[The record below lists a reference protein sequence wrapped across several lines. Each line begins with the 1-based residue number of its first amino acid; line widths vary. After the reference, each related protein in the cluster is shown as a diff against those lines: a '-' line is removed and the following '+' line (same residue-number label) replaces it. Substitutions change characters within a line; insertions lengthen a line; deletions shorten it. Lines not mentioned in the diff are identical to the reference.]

1 MKVVFVVGPTG
12 SGKSKLSL
20 DLATEFEGSII
31 NADSIQFY
39 KHFDIGSAKPTVTE
53 MKLRPHFLF
62 DLIEPL
68 EEFSA
73 ADFRRSALKTLNDLK
88 SQNCPLALIVGGS
101 GFYLRALLFGMNEW
115 PKTPD
120 DVRKSVEQEIHT
132 SGISKLYKELCARD
146 PLYGASLHPNDTYR
160 ITRAIEILR
169 AQDKT
174 ITELQSQKKKSDF
187 PFEYKILGIQVDR
200 TILRERIQK
209 RTETML
215 QSGWMDE
222 VKIALQKG
230 WEKSP
235 VLRSVGYLEICE
247 HLKGNIT
254 LEEMSSRIVI
264 STMQLAKKQMTWF
277 RNQMNVEWLEADEGL
292 KEAHKL
298 VRALLN
304 S

>member
-20 DLATEFEGSII
+20 DLASEFEGSII

-39 KHFDIGSAKPTVTE
+39 KHFDIGSAKPTSDE
-53 MKLRPHFLF
+53 MKIRPHYLF
-62 DLIEPL
+62 NLIEPL

-73 ADFRRSALKTLNDLK
+73 ADFRRSALKTLDDLK
-88 SQNCPLALIVGGS
+88 SQNCPLAIIVGGS

-120 DVRKSVEQEIHT
+120 AVRKSVEQEILAN
-132 SGISKLYKELCARD
+132 GISKLYEELCFID
-146 PLYGASLHPNDTYR
+146 PQYGKSLHPNDTYR

-174 ITELQSQKKKSDF
+174 ISDLQSEKKKSDF
-187 PFEYKILGIQVDR
+187 PFEYKIVGIKVDR
-200 TILRERIQK
+200 EKLREKVQV
-209 RTETML
+209 RTQQML

-222 VKIALQKG
+222 VKSALQKG

-247 HLKGNIT
+247 YLKGNIT
-254 LEEMSSRIVI
+254 LEEVSPRIVI